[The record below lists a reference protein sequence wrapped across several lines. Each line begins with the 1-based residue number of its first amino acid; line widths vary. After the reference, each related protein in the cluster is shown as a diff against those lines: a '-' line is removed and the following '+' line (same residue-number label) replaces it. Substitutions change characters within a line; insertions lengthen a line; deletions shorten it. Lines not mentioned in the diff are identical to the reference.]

1 MRFRLQQVGSRK
13 EIPEKKKE
21 NIFLRKY
28 DVDIGNH
35 QENDDRGYE
44 GVDEVEE
51 EEEDIPSEERPRH
64 VGQNVQRWSSSRKS
78 QSSLL
83 S

>member
-1 MRFRLQQVGSRK
+1 M
-13 EIPEKKKE
+13 EKKKW
-21 NIFLRKY
+21 NISLRKY
-28 DVDIGNH
+28 DVDIGNY
-35 QENDDRGYE
+35 QKNDDGGYE
-44 GVDEVEE
+44 GVDEVNEVDE
-51 EEEDIPSEERPRH
+51 DDIPSEERPRH